1 MSKLKPR
8 IKHISLAFMGEGWGD
23 CYIDF
28 RALRWADV
36 ANLETDGKDNRQAV
50 TVLLEVLKQN
60 FLSGRGVSED
70 GQPVEL
76 DAADL
81 DELDLEALTAISQ
94 QLGGAPSPNA

>member
-8 IKHISLAFMGEGWGD
+8 IKHISLAFMGEGWQD

-36 ANLETDGKDNRQAV
+36 ASLETDGKDNRQAV
-50 TVLLEVLKQN
+50 TVLLDVLKQN
-60 FLSGRGVSED
+60 FLIGRGLSED

-81 DELDLEALTAISQ
+81 DELDLEALTTISQ

>member
-1 MSKLKPR
+1 MSKLKSR
-8 IKHISLAFMGEGWGD
+8 IKHISLAFMGEGWED
-23 CYIDF
+23 CYVDF

-36 ANLETDGKDNRQAV
+36 ANLETDGKDNREAV
-50 TVLLEVLKQN
+50 SVLLEVLRQN
-60 FLSGRGVSED
+60 FLSGRGLGED

-76 DAADL
+76 VAADL